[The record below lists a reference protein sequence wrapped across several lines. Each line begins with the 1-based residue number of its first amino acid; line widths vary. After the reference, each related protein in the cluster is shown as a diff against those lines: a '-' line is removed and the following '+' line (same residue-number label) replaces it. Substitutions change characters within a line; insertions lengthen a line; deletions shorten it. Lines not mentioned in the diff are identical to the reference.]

1 MSDDT
6 VKTQN
11 ENIHAFLHNEV
22 LDFEKWMQPSDN
34 DRSSREA
41 LVKKIKRVVK
51 ESYPDAVVMV
61 FGSCAT
67 GLNLPNS
74 DIDLLVYN
82 PEVKEISML
91 GKLANS
97 LIKGIQCESIEALK
111 FTKVPL
117 IKLQE
122 KNSKINV
129 DISFNRTNGIYC
141 VKLVK
146 FLMKKYPELRPMILI
161 LKAFLKS
168 RELNE
173 TYHGGV
179 GSFLLTMLVTSYLQ
193 RQYKLQGTDKK
204 NLGVHLIEFFKLYG
218 QTFNYDDVGISIRK
232 EGSYFNKQDR
242 GWDSHDQN
250 RCRLSVENPQDP
262 EVDIGRPAYNI
273 KKVQRA
279 FIHAFDTLCYNNQ
292 GAQSLLSLIINSNTV
307 MRN

>member
-1 MSDDT
+1 M
-6 VKTQN
+6 
-11 ENIHAFLHNEV
+11 
-22 LDFEKWMQPSDN
+22 
-34 DRSSREA
+34 
-41 LVKKIKRVVK
+41 LVKKIKRCVR
-51 ESYPDAVVMV
+51 ESYPDATVMV

-82 PEVKEISML
+82 PEAKELAMLNKLSNTLVKQIEV
-91 GKLANS
+91 
-97 LIKGIQCESIEALK
+97 QSIEPLK

-122 KNSKINV
+122 KKSNINV

-146 FLMKKYPELRPMILI
+146 FLQKKYPELRPMILV

-193 RQYKLQGTDKK
+193 REYKTSGTD
-204 NLGVHLIEFFKLYG
+204 
-218 QTFNYDDVGISIRK
+218 
-232 EGSYFNKQDR
+232 
-242 GWDSHDQN
+242 
-250 RCRLSVENPQDP
+250 
-262 EVDIGRPAYNI
+262 
-273 KKVQRA
+273 
-279 FIHAFDTLCYNNQ
+279 
-292 GAQSLLSLIINSNTV
+292 
-307 MRN
+307 

>member
-1 MSDDT
+1 
-6 VKTQN
+6 V
-11 ENIHAFLHNEV
+11 
-22 LDFEKWMQPSDN
+22 
-34 DRSSREA
+34 
-41 LVKKIKRVVK
+41 LVKKIKRCVR
-51 ESYPDAVVMV
+51 ESYPDATVMV

-82 PEVKEISML
+82 PEAKELAMLNKLSNTLVKQIEV
-91 GKLANS
+91 
-97 LIKGIQCESIEALK
+97 QSIEPLK

-122 KNSKINV
+122 KKSNINV

-146 FLMKKYPELRPMILI
+146 FLQKKYPELRPMILV

-193 RQYKLQGTDKK
+193 REYKTSGTD
-204 NLGVHLIEFFKLYG
+204 
-218 QTFNYDDVGISIRK
+218 
-232 EGSYFNKQDR
+232 
-242 GWDSHDQN
+242 
-250 RCRLSVENPQDP
+250 
-262 EVDIGRPAYNI
+262 
-273 KKVQRA
+273 
-279 FIHAFDTLCYNNQ
+279 
-292 GAQSLLSLIINSNTV
+292 
-307 MRN
+307 

>member
-1 MSDDT
+1 MASSAGFEEEKRVSSGKQNRSSTPDQQPTFESASQSDSDQT
-6 VKTQN
+6 DKVEEKSIPEQKFDPNADFLCFEEEKPKINKGFEKTNDKYNREVNYPWLSDETLKVKDIHTQ
-11 ENIHAFLHNEV
+11 LHNEI
-22 LDFEKWMQPSDN
+22 LDYVKWITPSKEDMDN
-34 DRSSREA
+34 RQS
-41 LVKKIKRVVK
+41 LVKRIKKVVK
-51 ESYPDAVVMV
+51 ELYPDAVVMV

-82 PEVKEISML
+82 PQVKELTML
-91 GKLANS
+91 NKLCNN
-97 LIKGIQCESIEALK
+97 LVKQIEVQSIEPLK

-146 FLMKKYPELRPMILI
+146 FLQKKYPELRPLILI

-179 GSFLLTMLVTSYLQ
+179 GSFLLTMLVTSFL
-193 RQYKLQGTDKK
+193 
-204 NLGVHLIEFFKLYG
+204 
-218 QTFNYDDVGISIRK
+218 
-232 EGSYFNKQDR
+232 
-242 GWDSHDQN
+242 
-250 RCRLSVENPQDP
+250 
-262 EVDIGRPAYNI
+262 
-273 KKVQRA
+273 
-279 FIHAFDTLCYNNQ
+279 
-292 GAQSLLSLIINSNTV
+292 
-307 MRN
+307 